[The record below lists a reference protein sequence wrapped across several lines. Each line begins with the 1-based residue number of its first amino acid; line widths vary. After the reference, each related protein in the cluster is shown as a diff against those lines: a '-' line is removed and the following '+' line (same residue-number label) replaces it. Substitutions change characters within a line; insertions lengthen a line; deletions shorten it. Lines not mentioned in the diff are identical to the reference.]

1 MSGTPVEQQPGDWVA
16 EALPGVG
23 ERLRTAREARRLTV
37 ADVAQALKLGARQ
50 VEALEGGDWGSLP
63 GTTFIRGFVR
73 NYARLL
79 QVDAAPLMAQLDATV
94 ATAKVSLD
102 VPENASGAM
111 PATRS
116 AGQRHNRSVVILG
129 VVLLAAAGLAYLL
142 LPDDLTALRDKAQGM
157 IDSAARKDNKA
168 PQTVA
173 APVTKEP
180 AAPTEPAFPP
190 GQTPEQV
197 INPQLQAL
205 PQLVPAPAGQGAAPA
220 GAGALGLVF
229 KGESWAEVRDRDGK
243 VLFSE
248 RRNVGGDQALDGAVP
263 LTVTI
268 GRASAVTVTWR
279 GKVVDLAPHTKG
291 EVARLTLE

>member
-1 MSGTPVEQQPGDWVA
+1 MNGTPVEQQPGEWVA

-23 ERLRTAREARRLTV
+23 ERLRAAREARRLTV
-37 ADVAQALKLGARQ
+37 ADVAQALKLGPRQ

-79 QVDAAPLMAQLDATV
+79 QVDAVPLMAQLDATV
-94 ATAKVSLD
+94 ATAKVNLD

-116 AGQRHNRSVVILG
+116 AVQRHNRGIVILG
-129 VVLLAAAGLAYLL
+129 AVLLVAAGLAYLL

-157 IDSAARKDNKA
+157 IDSAARKDSKVTE
-168 PQTVA
+168 TVA
-173 APVTKEP
+173 VPVAKEP
-180 AAPTEPAFPP
+180 TAPEPAFPP

-205 PQLVPAPAGQGAAPA
+205 PQLAPAPAGQAAATA
-220 GAGALGLVF
+220 GTGTLGLAF
-229 KGESWAEVRDRDGK
+229 KGESWVEIRDRDGK
-243 VLFSE
+243 VLLSE
-248 RRNVGGDQALDGAVP
+248 RRTVGGDQALDGAAP
-263 LTVTI
+263 LTVTL
-268 GRASAVTVTWR
+268 GKASAVALTWR
-279 GKVVDLAPHTKG
+279 GKPVDLAPHSKG

>member
-1 MSGTPVEQQPGDWVA
+1 MPQEQQPGDWVA
-16 EALPGVG
+16 EASPGVG
-23 ERLRTAREARRLTV
+23 ERLRVAREARRLTV

-94 ATAKVSLD
+94 ATAKVNLD

-111 PATRS
+111 PAARS
-116 AGQRHNRSVVILG
+116 AGQRHNRSIIVLG
-129 VVLLAAAGLAYLL
+129 VVLLVAAGLAYLL

-157 IDSAARKDNKA
+157 IDSASRKDSKG
-168 PQTVA
+168 TETIA
-173 APVTKEP
+173 APVAKEP
-180 AAPTEPAFPP
+180 AAPEPAFPP
-190 GQTPEQV
+190 GQAPEQV

-205 PQLVPAPAGQGAAPA
+205 PQLTPAPAALVAATA
-220 GAGALGLVF
+220 GATALGIAF
-229 KGESWAEVRDRDGK
+229 KGESWVEVKDRDGK
-243 VLFSE
+243 VLLSE
-248 RRNVGGDQALDGAVP
+248 RRTVGGDQVLDGAAP
-263 LTVTI
+263 LTVTL
-268 GRASAVTVTWR
+268 GKASAVTLTWR
-279 GKVVDLAPHTKG
+279 GKAVDLAPHSKG

>member
-1 MSGTPVEQQPGDWVA
+1 MSATPVEQQPGDWVA

-23 ERLRTAREARRLTV
+23 ERLRAAREGRRLSV
-37 ADVAQALKLGARQ
+37 ADVAQALKLGPRQ
-50 VEALEGGDWGSLP
+50 VEALESGDWGSLP

-79 QVDAAPLMAQLDATV
+79 QLDAAPLMAQLDATV
-94 ATAKVSLD
+94 SATRVNLD

-116 AGQRHNRSVVILG
+116 VVQRHNRGIVILG
-129 VVLLAAAGLAYLL
+129 AVLLVAAGLAYLL

-157 IDSAARKDNKA
+157 IDGAARKENKA
-168 PQTVA
+168 TETVA
-173 APVTKEP
+173 VPAAKEP
-180 AAPTEPAFPP
+180 AAPEAAFPP

-197 INPQLQAL
+197 INPQSQAL
-205 PQLVPAPAGQGAAPA
+205 PQLAPAPVAQAAATAGT
-220 GAGALGLVF
+220 GALGLAF

-248 RRNVGGDQALDGAVP
+248 RRNVGGDQALEGAAP

-279 GKVVDLAPHTKG
+279 GKAVDLAPHTKG

>member
-1 MSGTPVEQQPGDWVA
+1 MSGTPAEQQPGDWVA
-16 EALPGVG
+16 QASPGVG
-23 ERLRTAREARRLTV
+23 ERLRAAREARRLTV
-37 ADVAQALKLGARQ
+37 ADVAQALKLGPRQ
-50 VEALEGGDWGSLP
+50 VEALESGDWASLP

-79 QVDAAPLMAQLDATV
+79 QVDAAPLMTQLDTTV
-94 ATAKVSLD
+94 AMAKVSLD

-111 PATRS
+111 PAARS
-116 AGQRHNRSVVILG
+116 ARQRHDRSVVILG
-129 VVLLAAAGLAYLL
+129 FVLLAAAGLAYLL

-157 IDSAARKDNKA
+157 IDNAARKESKA
-168 PQTVA
+168 NETVA
-173 APVTKEP
+173 AAAAKEP
-180 AAPTEPAFPP
+180 AAPEPAFPP

-205 PQLVPAPAGQGAAPA
+205 PQLAPAPAAQAAATA
-220 GAGALGLVF
+220 GTGALGLAF
-229 KGESWAEVRDRDGK
+229 SGESWVEVKDRDGK

-248 RRNVGGDQALDGAVP
+248 RRNVGGDQALDGAPP
-263 LTVTI
+263 LSVTL
-268 GRASAVTVTWR
+268 GKASAVTLTWR

>member
-16 EALPGVG
+16 EASPGVG
-23 ERLRTAREARRLTV
+23 ERLRAAREGRGLTI
-37 ADVAQALKLGARQ
+37 ADVAQALKLGLRQ
-50 VEALEGGDWGSLP
+50 VEALESGDWGSLP

-94 ATAKVSLD
+94 TTAKVSLD

-116 AGQRHNRSVVILG
+116 AVQRHNRGIVILG
-129 VVLLAAAGLAYLL
+129 AVLLVAAGLAYLL

-157 IDSAARKDNKA
+157 IDGAARKEGKA
-168 PQTVA
+168 TETVA
-173 APVTKEP
+173 APAATAP
-180 AAPTEPAFPP
+180 AVPEPAFPP
-190 GQTPEQV
+190 GQAPEQV

-205 PQLVPAPAGQGAAPA
+205 PQLAPAPAAQPAAAA
-220 GAGALGLVF
+220 GTGALGLAF
-229 KGESWAEVRDRDGK
+229 TGESWVEVKDRDGR
-243 VLFSE
+243 VLLSE
-248 RRNVGGDQALDGAVP
+248 RRTVGGDQAVDGTAP
-263 LTVTI
+263 LTVTV
-268 GRASAVTVTWR
+268 GKASAVALTWR
-279 GKVVDLAPHTKG
+279 GKAVDLAPHTKG